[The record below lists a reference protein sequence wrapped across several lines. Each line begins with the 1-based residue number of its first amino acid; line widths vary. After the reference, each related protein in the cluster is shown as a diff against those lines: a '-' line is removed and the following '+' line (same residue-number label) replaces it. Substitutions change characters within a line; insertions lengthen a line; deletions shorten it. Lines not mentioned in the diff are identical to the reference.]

1 MSVQMIMQRD
11 QVIATLRGLEPAL
24 KTQGIAGLWLF
35 GSVAR
40 DDASGASDVDIAFD
54 VNPDVRFDLFD
65 QARISVDLADALG
78 VQVDFVERDSMQPII
93 AHYAAADM
101 IQVF

>member
-1 MSVQMIMQRD
+1 MTMQRD
-11 QVIATLRGLEPAL
+11 QVIAALRGLEPAL
-24 KTQGIAGLWLF
+24 RAQGIARLWLF
-35 GSVAR
+35 GSAAR

-54 VNPDVRFDLFD
+54 VNPGVRFDLFD
-65 QARISVDLADALG
+65 QARISVDLTEALG
-78 VQVDFVERDSMQPII
+78 VHVDFVEQDSMQPII